1 MKYPKIS
8 IVIPSYNQGI
18 FLEEC
23 LLSIINQS
31 YKNTEIIVMDGGSTD
46 NSVDIIKKYEE
57 YLYYWVSQ
65 KDGGQANA
73 INLGWSMST
82 GDIITWLNSDDYY
95 VNNSLSKVAKEYRY
109 NRPVLYVGKCESV
122 DINNNTLGVKN
133 PEGYTWKTLLLG
145 KSFGQPSVFISSK
158 CEIKKIDSSL
168 NYALDWDFFLK
179 ILYFYRFEKL
189 NYINEI
195 LSVSRE
201 YEGTK
206 TRTGLQNKGNERR
219 LVLKRFFN
227 KNPEIR
233 KSMQNCALAGT
244 YWVQASDQFLAS
256 KYIGAIVSVIRGL
269 ALCPKHFFRKII
281 KISWLIRHKVH
292 QDKAN

>member
-1 MKYPKIS
+1 MKCPKIS
-8 IVIPSYNQGI
+8 IVIPSYNQGL

-31 YKNTEIIVMDGGSTD
+31 YENTEIIVMDGGSTD

-57 YLYYWVSQ
+57 HLFYWVSQ

-82 GDIITWLNSDDYY
+82 GDVITWLNSDDYY
-95 VNNSLSKVAKEYRY
+95 VNNSLAKVAKEYSY
-109 NRPVLYVGKCESV
+109 SRPVLYVGKCESV
-122 DINNNTLGVKN
+122 DINKNTLGVKN

-158 CEIKKIDSSL
+158 CEIRKLDSSL
-168 NYALDWDFFLK
+168 IYALDWGFFLK
-179 ILYFYRFEKL
+179 ILYFYRSEKQ
-189 NYINEI
+189 NFINEV

-206 TRTGLQNKGNERR
+206 TRTGLKEKGNERR
-219 LVLKRFFN
+219 LVLKGFFN
-227 KNPEIR
+227 KNPEVR
-233 KSMQNCALAGT
+233 KSMQKCAFAGT

-256 KYIGAIVSVIRGL
+256 SYIGATVSVIRGL
-269 ALCPKHFFRKII
+269 ALCPKHFVTKFI
-281 KISWLIRHKVH
+281 KIFWLIRHKYH
-292 QDKAN
+292 QDKAS